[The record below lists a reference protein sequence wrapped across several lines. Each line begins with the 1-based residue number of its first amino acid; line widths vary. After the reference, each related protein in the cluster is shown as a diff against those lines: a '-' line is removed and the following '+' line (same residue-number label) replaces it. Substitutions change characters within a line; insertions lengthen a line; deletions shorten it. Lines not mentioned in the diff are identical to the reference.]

1 MENVGL
7 IRKIVQNIKDSKLV
21 NQAVKDELEETETL
35 QKNLNEARVE
45 VSLTVQRK
53 SRTNTKNWMLMTSE
67 MNAMMPR

>member
-53 SRTNTKNWMLMTSE
+53 SRTNKKNWMLMTSE